1 VLQQQQEQRGG
12 AQRPQLGET
21 KVSAAAAA
29 AEGSTGIA
37 AAAGQAD
44 DDVDGKQAAEALFKA
59 VSKQKANG
67 RRDWWESF
75 EPELVKK

>member
-1 VLQQQQEQRGG
+1 MQQQKQQRGG
-12 AQRPQLGET
+12 SQRPQLGET
-21 KVSAAAAA
+21 VSAAAAA
-29 AEGSTGIA
+29 AGE
-37 AAAGQAD
+37 AD
-44 DDVDGKQAAEALFKA
+44 DNVDGKQAAEALFKA